1 MEQVAE
7 KLLLID
13 PSSGDGKPVRSFS
26 DLDAQGRWITRD
38 KLGVSA
44 VELEYR
50 GAAVACAVSVSF
62 AHPASPNSTS
72 QCAVL
77 ELMRGAALRVQI
89 ACPPEARLIFEIRP
103 LPAASAA
110 IHPENT
116 NPQDVLKAILRLFE
130 FEGAEREHLRQ
141 EFLASASV
149 DRGQTLPIV
158 QRSVFVELLRK
169 LGMPADD
176 AEKASRSLIHSA
188 RHDVLDE
195 VNFTIGLL
203 LMDPASS
210 DIMRRY
216 RGRSCTRG
224 SADALKIWHSLR
236 ARLLFRMF
244 DHDHSDV
251 LDRAKL
257 KPMFALALQK
267 AGVPWSA
274 AFEHNLDRM
283 LSPTPD
289 GLDAVSFQTL
299 LDRDLRICGI
309 DLTPCMLNICTLP
322 RSGACPMWVYN
333 VQKGDTLVRK
343 GEKCNILEV
352 VGRPPEFVIETAS
365 GSTATCPWYRLEPPK
380 SEPSRPQSSQT
391 SWPTVASSSTGASAT
406 TASEGTSAQPSRQSS
421 RARPGPYGKKA
432 PSNKGAEGEDAPLS
446 VPMPQHWSTPPQ
458 CIPSQGCSLVDLT
471 DDADLFQKLERCL
484 SATADPSWLGCD
496 RDSSERGMYS
506 ALKLAAAWRI
516 EHPTCCQRYRA
527 AVAEVAEDGRRIRA
541 TKCAVKFRPAWQ
553 DATSALPPALDV
565 ANNEALL
572 VHGTLSTW
580 ILTILADG
588 FNERLSYRG
597 LPGRGS
603 YLAEDPGKA
612 DQYTDEDREYAGPEA
627 PLHELHKR
635 LYRQGRPHPSS
646 VRYMLI
652 CRVVLG
658 HAIRSRDGFTSLDHR
673 GDFGVYGNDEE
684 RELAEIPG
692 VSPRARFHAWVV
704 ESGGT
709 VERCQEVVQFHADR
723 IFPEYL
729 LAYRRVYND

>member
-7 KLLLID
+7 KLVLID
-13 PSSGDGKPVRSFS
+13 PSTGDGKPVRSFS

-50 GAAVACAVSVSF
+50 GAAVACVVSVSF

-89 ACPPEARLIFEIRP
+89 VCPPEARLIFEIRP
-103 LPAASAA
+103 LPSASAA
-110 IHPENT
+110 IHPEST
-116 NPQDVLKAILRLFE
+116 NPQDRADMRP
-130 FEGAEREHLRQ
+130 GWDPT
-141 EFLASASV
+141 S
-149 DRGQTLPIV
+149 DR
-158 QRSVFVELLRK
+158 
-169 LGMPADD
+169 
-176 AEKASRSLIHSA
+176 
-188 RHDVLDE
+188 
-195 VNFTIGLL
+195 
-203 LMDPASS
+203 
-210 DIMRRY
+210 
-216 RGRSCTRG
+216 
-224 SADALKIWHSLR
+224 
-236 ARLLFRMF
+236 
-244 DHDHSDV
+244 
-251 LDRAKL
+251 
-257 KPMFALALQK
+257 
-267 AGVPWSA
+267 
-274 AFEHNLDRM
+274 
-283 LSPTPD
+283 
-289 GLDAVSFQTL
+289 
-299 LDRDLRICGI
+299 
-309 DLTPCMLNICTLP
+309 
-322 RSGACPMWVYN
+322 
-333 VQKGDTLVRK
+333 
-343 GEKCNILEV
+343 
-352 VGRPPEFVIETAS
+352 
-365 GSTATCPWYRLEPPK
+365 
-380 SEPSRPQSSQT
+380 
-391 SWPTVASSSTGASAT
+391 PTVAFSFTGASAT
-406 TASEGTSAQPSRQSS
+406 TESEVPSAQPFRQSN
-421 RARPGPYGKKA
+421 RARLSPYGKKA
-432 PSNKGAEGEDAPLS
+432 PSHKGAGGDGAPFS

-484 SATADPSWLGCD
+484 SATADPSRLGCD
-496 RDSSERGMYS
+496 RDSSERGTYS

-516 EHPTCCQRYRA
+516 EHPTCWQRYRA

-541 TKCAVKFRPAWQ
+541 TKCAVKFRPAWH

-572 VHGTLSTW
+572 VHGTLNTW

-588 FNERLSYRG
+588 FNERLSYHG
-597 LPGRGS
+597 LFGRGS
-603 YLAEDPGKA
+603 YLAEDPGKV

-635 LYRQGRPHPSS
+635 LYPQGRSHPSS
-646 VRYMLI
+646 VRYMFI

-658 HAIRSRDGFTSLDHR
+658 HAIRSRDGFMSLDHQA
-673 GDFGVYGNDEE
+673 DFDVDCNGEE

-704 ESGGT
+704 ETGGA